1 MTRKI
6 QLDTDTLPFFAFIYT
21 NARENCILIMDER
34 GVVLGV
40 SESFTAYFHYT
51 EDDLVGK
58 IPRLLF
64 NAEDQQAMKFEREI
78 ENVRNQG
85 FSSDNNYLVNKNGVQ
100 TWVSGESLLVENSR
114 KEKFIVKV
122 IQSIHE
128 QKTLETSLRDSTNFV
143 ESILTCI
150 RDALVV
156 VKSDSTILKA
166 NTAFCTIFCPDREQV
181 EGACLFDVNDSLS
194 SDEELKKKVAE
205 MTHSKPSCVS
215 DGEIEITGS
224 DGKKRSFKTNIGLID
239 DDAGKEKRILI
250 AFHEVTAEREA
261 NEQRDDLI
269 SFASHEL
276 RNPIANMVLC
286 TELLEDSIEENN
298 REEATDYLQRIKS
311 NINRL
316 NKIISELHDA
326 TKAGS
331 GHLQIEKKPFH
342 FEDMVDEAIETVKLI
357 HPAYGIIKT
366 GEANVMVNA
375 DRYRL
380 VQVMNNYLSNAIKYS
395 FGSHK
400 VWVHLK
406 TEPGRVITEVRDE
419 GTGIAEDQ
427 LPFVFN
433 RYFRAP
439 KTMNVE
445 GLGLGLYLSSE
456 IIKAHGGRV
465 WLESK
470 EGVGSTF
477 YFSIPVE

>member
-1 MTRKI
+1 MTRKL
-6 QLDTDTLPFFAFIYT
+6 QLDTDTLLFFASIYR
-21 NARENCILIMDER
+21 NARENCIIIMSEE
-34 GVVLGV
+34 GTVLDV

-51 EDDLVGK
+51 ADDLVGK
-58 IPRLLF
+58 KPKMLF
-64 NAEDQQAMKFEREI
+64 TPQDQQLKKFEREI
-78 ENVRNQG
+78 ENVKNQG
-85 FSSDNNYLVNKNGVQ
+85 FSSDNNYLVNKNGMQ
-100 TWVSGESLLVENSR
+100 TWVSGESVLVENTR
-114 KEKFIVKV
+114 KEKFIVKI

-128 QKTLETSLRDSTNFV
+128 QKTLETSLRDSSNFV
-143 ESILTCI
+143 ESILKCI
-150 RDALVV
+150 RDALIVV
-156 VKSDSTILKA
+156 NGDFTILKA
-166 NTAFCTIFCPDREQV
+166 NTAFCTIFCPDRERV
-181 EGACLFDVNDSLS
+181 EGACLFDVNDSFS
-194 SDEELKKKVAE
+194 SHEDLKKKVAE
-205 MTHSKPSCVS
+205 ITSSEPNCLP
-215 DGEIEITGS
+215 DGEIEIMGS
-224 DGKKRSFKTNIGLID
+224 DRKKRSFKTNIGLID
-239 DDAGKEKRILI
+239 DAEKEKRVLI

-261 NEQRDDLI
+261 NEQRDDMI

-286 TELLEDSIEENN
+286 TELLEDTIEEGNK
-298 REEATDYLQRIKS
+298 EEANDYLERIKS

-331 GHLQIEKKPFH
+331 GQLQIEKQPFH
-342 FEDMVDEAIETVKLI
+342 FEDMVNESIETVKLL
-357 HPAYGIIKT
+357 HPAYSIIKT
-366 GEANVMVNA
+366 GAADIRVNA

-380 VQVMNNYLSNAIKYS
+380 MQVMTNYLSNAIKYS
-395 FGSHK
+395 FRSHK
-400 VWVHLK
+400 VWVHLQ
-406 TEPGRVITEVRDE
+406 TQQGQVITEVRDE
-419 GTGIAEDQ
+419 GVGISEDQ

-439 KTMNVE
+439 KTINVE